1 VLVPEV
7 SGGQAPGR
15 HLLLLVP
22 VERAERTG
30 ADQEAGRAYVTGR
43 ENPFAC
49 FGPFEVVGET
59 DSAGRLL
66 MSGQL
71 FDSILVKR
79 WPGGPGK
86 RQRLTWNASFDPP
99 LWTCSG
105 CGSGLVNGIL
115 AHHDTCTE
123 VR

>member
-1 VLVPEV
+1 MSENQDA
-7 SGGQAPGR
+7 SAGYK
-15 HLLLLVP
+15 LLLVP
-22 VERAERTG
+22 VERIEQTENERRDG
-30 ADQEAGRAYVTGR
+30 KAYVIR
-43 ENPFAC
+43 DQYSPAC
-49 FGPFEVVGET
+49 LGPFEVAGET

-66 MSGQL
+66 MSGEL

-79 WPGGPGK
+79 GPGGPGK
-86 RQRLTWNASFDPP
+86 RQRLTWNISFDPP
-99 LWTCSG
+99 LWTCSS